1 MKALLVGI
9 AVLTFGVAPVFAQ
22 EGLHS
27 GRKGEAGGYSQCGI
41 KPCDPAG
48 LAVDRQ
54 VKAQLSMG
62 PHVLHHR
69 YSCKHGSGRRCTV
82 RAPGN

>member
-9 AVLTFGVAPVFAQ
+9 AILAIGAATAYAQ
-22 EGLHS
+22 EGQHV
-27 GRKGEAGGYSQCGI
+27 GRKGEAGGYTQCGI
-41 KPCDPAG
+41 NPCDPTA
-48 LAVDRQ
+48 LAQDQQ
-54 VKAQLSMG
+54 VKAALSMG

-69 YSCKHGSGRRCTV
+69 YSCKHGSGRRCNV